1 MTGEPS
7 QGKSSR
13 WGAQGMTG
21 LEWKQGGMW
30 GAELVRACRGQGRP
44 LGVLLGLRG
53 MNSGQERMSKC
64 ITPPQKLLVL
74 CCPIW

>member
-21 LEWKQGGMW
+21 LEWKQGGVW
-30 GAELVRACRGQGRP
+30 GAELV
-44 LGVLLGLRG
+44 
-53 MNSGQERMSKC
+53 
-64 ITPPQKLLVL
+64 
-74 CCPIW
+74 